1 MKLDE
6 SGVGSWGMTSPD
18 GIAIPLTGVA
28 VEGSLYGS
36 ILAVRMRQRWTNT
49 NKVPLETLWHVP
61 LPDHAVVQ
69 GLEVKRGGV
78 SRHAIVLSRDE
89 AFNRYEDAIEEGW
102 RTALL
107 DAETEGVLSF
117 RLGNLDAGD
126 SLLVTLS
133 WVAIV
138 EDSVDVLRVRIPTAI
153 APRYVPPIPADDQ
166 QVTLA
171 ARLSLPWTDRV
182 PYGTTVTMVLA
193 NPEFLRQVTS
203 PSHPLSL
210 EFSELHVV
218 VKAGSD

>member
-102 RTALL
+102 RTPCSTRKQR
-107 DAETEGVLSF
+107 ES
-117 RLGNLDAGD
+117 
-126 SLLVTLS
+126 TLS
-133 WVAIV
+133 GWAIWT
-138 EDSVDVLRVRIPTAI
+138 LGL
-153 APRYVPPIPADDQ
+153 PACYAF
-166 QVTLA
+166 V
-171 ARLSLPWTDRV
+171 
-182 PYGTTVTMVLA
+182 G
-193 NPEFLRQVTS
+193 
-203 PSHPLSL
+203 SHRGR
-210 EFSELHVV
+210 FS
-218 VKAGSD
+218 